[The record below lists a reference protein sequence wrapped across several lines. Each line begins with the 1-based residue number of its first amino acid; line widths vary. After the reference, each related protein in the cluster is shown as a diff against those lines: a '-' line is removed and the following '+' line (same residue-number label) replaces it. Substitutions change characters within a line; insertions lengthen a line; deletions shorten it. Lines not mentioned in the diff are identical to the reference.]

1 MAALLTKLRGVFGRK
16 RSRHDAETAVGA
28 VAVLVA
34 ALALWLVSAG
44 GKAAQA
50 RSGYVLTARFDQ
62 VDGLSIANP
71 VYLAGIQVGSVLRIE
86 LAPGSFKPV
95 VSLSVRRGIVIP
107 KDSAALV
114 MSDGVLGGKF
124 VRIEPGSETEA
135 MRPGDR
141 FSIVQDSV
149 IIEVLL
155 QKIVQGAEARR
166 RGQAPEPGA
175 PEKKPDAPEKTPDE
189 PGKKPDE
196 PKQ

>member
-1 MAALLTKLRGVFGRK
+1 VAALLTRLRGVFGRK
-16 RSRHDAETAVGA
+16 RPRHDVETAVGA

-34 ALALWLVSAG
+34 ALALWLASAG

-50 RSGYVLTARFDQ
+50 SSGYVLTARFDQ
-62 VDGLSIANP
+62 VDGLTVGSP
-71 VYLAGIQVGSVLRIE
+71 VYLAGIQIGSVLRIE

-95 VSLSVRRGIVIP
+95 VSPSVRRGIVIP

-124 VRIEPGSETEA
+124 VRIEPGAETEA
-135 MRPGDR
+135 MQPGER
-141 FSIVQDSV
+141 FPTVQDSV
-149 IIEVLL
+149 IIEALL

-175 PEKKPDAPEKTPDE
+175 PGKKPDAPEKKPDE
-189 PGKKPDE
+189 PQKKPDE
-196 PKQ
+196 QKQ

>member
-1 MAALLTKLRGVFGRK
+1 MAALLTRLRGVFGRK
-16 RSRHDAETAVGA
+16 RPRHDVETAVGA
-28 VAVLVA
+28 VAMLVG
-34 ALALWLVSAG
+34 ALALWVVSAG

-50 RSGYVLTARFDQ
+50 SGGYVLTARFDQ
-62 VDGLSIANP
+62 VDGLSTGNP
-71 VYLAGIQVGSVLRIE
+71 VYLAGIQIGSVLRIE

-124 VRIEPGSETEA
+124 LRIEAGSETEA
-135 MRPGDR
+135 MAPGDR
-141 FSIVQDSV
+141 FSMVQDSV
-149 IIEVLL
+149 IVEVLL

-175 PEKKPDAPEKTPDE
+175 PEKKPDAPEKKPDE

>member
-124 VRIEPGSETEA
+124 IRIEPGSETEA
-135 MRPGDR
+135 MKPGDR

-175 PEKKPDAPEKTPDE
+175 PEKKPDAPEKMPDE